1 MSLRLSITRF
11 CDDERGS
18 ILLLGAVTLVL
29 MLGMVGFIF
38 DFGRRAST
46 HAEMQNF
53 VDSVS
58 LAAAAELDGQSD
70 AISRARNAVD
80 SLIADHQTF
89 AAGTRLLGSSDVVEI
104 SFYKPNETGG
114 FSRDAGYFTD
124 NAHSARFV
132 SVRLAERTVIAGLSG
147 AFRRMNGD
155 TTSNDNVGAF
165 AVAGFSLEA
174 CNVAPVAVCLPTL
187 DFDASTSV
195 GQTLSLNADI
205 NVGHLL
211 PGQIALVDTLTDSLD
226 GLTICADLLGGALD
240 ACLLAARQPETAC
253 SGQGGLQISANVTG
267 TDVLNAVN
275 TRFGQ
280 FAGTVGNLIG
290 NPNFSGVPSVL
301 NGLTGAAGQCVPLG
315 TTEGES
321 SLPADDCVG
330 SGTCGLQGDGN
341 WQAGRLA
348 YVEAHYGG
356 TDPHP
361 EAQTRF
367 EFYRAELAASGS
379 VEIPPSVLSTLGGT
393 VGDLLGGLTGGLLG
407 SGNAP
412 APTYCTAQQDIDPT
426 RRLMVVAGIDC
437 LSASVDARVSTAP
450 VQQFFEVFSLG
461 PGAGGVLEVEI
472 TACLGGNCDKGHLNT
487 EVVEV
492 VRLVE

>member
-1 MSLRLSITRF
+1 MSLRLSIIRF
-11 CDDERGS
+11 RDDERGS

-38 DFGRRAST
+38 DFGRKAST
-46 HAEMQNF
+46 DAEMQNF
-53 VDSVS
+53 ADSVS
-58 LAAAAELDGQSD
+58 LAAAAELDGGAD
-70 AISRARNAVD
+70 AISRARNAAET
-80 SLIADHQTF
+80 LIADRQTF
-89 AAGTRLLGSSDVVEI
+89 AAGTRQLGAPDIIEI
-104 SFYKPNETGG
+104 TFYKPNETGG
-114 FSRDAGYFTD
+114 FSSDAAYSTD

-132 SVRLAERTVIAGLSG
+132 SVRLAERSVVAGLSG

-155 TTSNDNVGAF
+155 TTSNDSVSAF
-165 AVAGFSLEA
+165 SAAGFSLEA
-174 CNVAPVAVCLPTL
+174 CNVAPVAVCLPAL

-195 GQTLSLNADI
+195 GQTLSLNANI
-205 NVGHLL
+205 NIGHLL
-211 PGQIALVDTLTDSLD
+211 PGQIGLVDTLTDSLD
-226 GLTICADLLGGALD
+226 GLSICAGLLGGALD
-240 ACLLAARQPETAC
+240 ACLLAAREPETAC
-253 SGQGGLQISANVTG
+253 TGQGGLQISANVTG

-280 FAGTVGNLIG
+280 FAGVAGNLIG
-290 NPNFSGVPSVL
+290 NPNFSGIPSVL

-321 SLPADDCVG
+321 SLPADDCAG
-330 SGTCGLQGDGN
+330 SGTCGVQGDGN

-348 YVEAHYGG
+348 YVNAHYGG

-361 EAQTRF
+361 QAQTRF
-367 EFYRAELAASGS
+367 AFYQAEIAASGS
-379 VEIPPSVLSTLGGT
+379 VEVPPSVLANLGSA
-393 VGDLLGGLTGGLLG
+393 VSDLLGGLTGGLLG
-407 SGNAP
+407 GGNTP
-412 APTYCTAQQDIDPT
+412 APNYCTAQPDIDPT

-450 VQQFFEVFSLG
+450 VQQFFEVFNLG
-461 PGAGGVLEVEI
+461 PGADGALQVEI
-472 TACLGGNCDKGHLNT
+472 TACLGGDCGKGNLDT